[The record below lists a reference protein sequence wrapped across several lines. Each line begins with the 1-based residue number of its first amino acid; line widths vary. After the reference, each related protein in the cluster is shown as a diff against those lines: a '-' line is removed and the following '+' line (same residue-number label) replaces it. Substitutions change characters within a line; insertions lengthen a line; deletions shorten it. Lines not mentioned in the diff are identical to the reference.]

1 MMKEEDKFPLNIW
14 PEIEQAPD
22 DYRLL
27 ERVPFTMFGEQ
38 PELPIKIAEPVGD
51 ELPLIILD
59 SETTGL
65 NPSCDQM
72 IELAMVRALYSPSL
86 GDITSITAIYDEFED
101 PHIEIPPKVTE
112 LTGITTEMV
121 KGQKFD
127 LDAVNRLL
135 ADDPLVIAHNA
146 GFDRLFFDRRFCGS
160 EFLTQLRWT
169 CTLKNMQWANLD
181 GRLRF
186 SRKLGNML
194 FNLNYFFEAHRANA
208 DCLALLWLLH
218 IVPNAFRHLIDNTF
232 NRQISLVLAHGLPI
246 EYKDRVKSRRYNWN
260 RVDKVWNIQ
269 CNTPEQVQE
278 ELKFLREL
286 YDPEGRL
293 VEEVKLNLDP
303 RICFKG

>member
-1 MMKEEDKFPLNIW
+1 
-14 PEIEQAPD
+14 
-22 DYRLL
+22 
-27 ERVPFTMFGEQ
+27 
-38 PELPIKIAEPVGD
+38 
-51 ELPLIILD
+51 
-59 SETTGL
+59 
-65 NPSCDQM
+65 
-72 IELAMVRALYSPSL
+72 
-86 GDITSITAIYDEFED
+86 
-101 PHIEIPPKVTE
+101 
-112 LTGITTEMV
+112 
-121 KGQKFD
+121 
-127 LDAVNRLL
+127 
-135 ADDPLVIAHNA
+135 
-146 GFDRLFFDRRFCGS
+146 
-160 EFLTQLRWT
+160 
-169 CTLKNMQWANLD
+169 
-181 GRLRF
+181 
-186 SRKLGNML
+186 ML

-232 NRQISLVLAHGLPI
+232 NRQISLVLARGLPI